1 MSACI
6 VSIAL
11 LSWGILVPE
20 GSRMNFQHVVGNERE
35 RIVMYALSTCMWCQM
50 TKSLL
55 QQLNV
60 AYDYVDVD
68 LLKGGEK
75 DQAKAAIR
83 RWNPTGNYPTI
94 VIDDRECLAGYDEEK
109 IRARLG

>member
-1 MSACI
+1 MK
-6 VSIAL
+6 
-11 LSWGILVPE
+11 
-20 GSRMNFQHVVGNERE
+20 FQHVAGSEQE

-55 QQLNV
+55 RQLNV

-68 LLKGGEK
+68 LLEDWEK
-75 DQAKAAIR
+75 DQAKAVIQ